1 LEKKEK
7 TKRYKNIKKKIN
19 DEKRKEKRVINLSD
33 QSNKWKILVTYQ
45 LLLD

>member
-1 LEKKEK
+1 M
-7 TKRYKNIKKKIN
+7 N

>member
-1 LEKKEK
+1 M
-7 TKRYKNIKKKIN
+7 N
-19 DEKRKEKRVINLSD
+19 DEKKIKEKRVINLSD